1 MSAEASSQSVQVA
14 EIIDRCR
21 FRGLPLVVSI
31 FTVLTFVFDGFDIQG
46 VAFVAPELLK
56 QWGITRAGLGPVLA
70 AGVIGMAVGS
80 LTLGPLG
87 DRIGRR
93 AAMTGSLLIVA
104 AGSLVSAFASNP
116 GELVLYRFITGIGIG
131 GSIPSATA
139 LMMEFAPARARNLAV
154 SITVVGVPIGGVL
167 GAEVAAQLL
176 PTFGWEAVFV
186 AGAILPAALAVA
198 IWLLMPESPK
208 FLARRVA
215 RSTELANMLNRLVG
229 ETRYSASD
237 RFVIDEPAAG
247 RGEGFTALFTSAF
260 RRDTILIWLA
270 FLTSLLSAYSY
281 FNWLPTVLTGV
292 GLPITAALRGSLV
305 FNLGGVIGALLMASC
320 MTRFGSR
327 PVLVTFSLAA
337 IATALALAGLIN
349 ASDANSSLAPL
360 LSLMLLTGLA
370 ALGTQVGLYTLAAYV
385 YPTSCR
391 ASGVGA
397 AVGVGRLGGIISSF
411 AGAAALAIG
420 DGITTFFGGICAVLA
435 ITTISVALITRHMP
449 STSAQSLPS
458 SHNATLRT

>member
-1 MSAEASSQSVQVA
+1 MQSQALSQSVPVA

-21 FRGLPLVVSI
+21 FRGLPLVVSF

-46 VAFVAPELLK
+46 VAFVAPELLE
-56 QWGITRAGLGPVLA
+56 QWDITRAALGPVLA
-70 AGVIGMAVGS
+70 AGLVGMAAGS
-80 LTLGPLG
+80 LLLGPLG

-93 AAMTGSLLIVA
+93 SAMAGSLLIVA
-104 AGSLVSAFASNP
+104 AGSLISAFASSP
-116 GELVLYRFITGIGIG
+116 GELVLYRFITGVGIG

-139 LMMEFAPARARNLAV
+139 LMMEFAPVRVRNLAV

-167 GAEVAAQLL
+167 GAEVAARLL
-176 PTFGWEAVFV
+176 PIFGWEAVFV

-208 FLARRVA
+208 FLARRPA
-215 RSTELANMLNRLVG
+215 RSAELASMLNRLVG
-229 ETRYSASD
+229 EARYGAND
-237 RFVIDEPAAG
+237 RFIIDEPAGG
-247 RGEGFTALFTSAF
+247 RGEGFMALLAAAF

-270 FLTSLLSAYSY
+270 FFTSLLSVYSF

-305 FNLGGVIGALLMASC
+305 FNLGGVIGALIIATC

-327 PVLVTFSLAA
+327 PVIVTFGIAA
-337 IATALALAGLIN
+337 IALTLALGGLIN
-349 ASDANSSLAPL
+349 TSNANSSLVPL
-360 LSLMLLTGLA
+360 LSLMLVTGLA
-370 ALGTQVGLYTLAAYV
+370 ALGVQVGLYALAAYA

-397 AVGVGRLGGIISSF
+397 AVGVGRIGGIVSSF

-420 DGITTFFGGICAVLA
+420 NGVTTFFVAICGVLT
-435 ITTISVALITRHMP
+435 ITTISVAFVTRHMP
-449 STSAQSLPS
+449 PA
-458 SHNATLRT
+458 RD